1 MVDAITAVSASSATS
16 PTKVESSLSIT
27 SEPDN
32 KYVAARQSQ
41 IEAGLVALSDARIN
55 EDKDQKSEAEVEE
68 EFPMLFEGHERKKKR
83 VITALGLESTGA
95 RKAALCPERVNASGP
110 RTSMTTRLLAD
121 ASPSFDLLRI
131 PVPHGLRSS
140 R

>member
-1 MVDAITAVSASSATS
+1 MTESACNEDILMVDAITAVSASSATS

-41 IEAGLVALSDARIN
+41 IEAGLVALSDARID

-68 EFPMLFEGHERKKKR
+68 EFPMLFEGHERRKKR
-83 VITALGLESTGA
+83 VITALGLESTGVKES
-95 RKAALCPERVNASGP
+95 RTLSGESKRIGTTNFDDDTPFGRRVA
-110 RTSMTTRLLAD
+110 
-121 ASPSFDLLRI
+121 I
-131 PVPHGLRSS
+131 I
-140 R
+140 